1 MSTASSPASS
11 PSDLTAC
18 KALFCFGTR
27 PELIKVAPMI
37 RGFAKMSLHPVV
49 VNTGQ
54 HSDLLTPLFDLFGIK
69 PDHHLEVM
77 TNGQTLNGLAGRLMQ
92 RLDAV
97 LVKEAPDFVL
107 VQGDTASALAGAQ
120 AAFNRKI
127 PVGHIEAG
135 LRSGDRMSPFPEEM
149 NRRIITQ
156 LSSLNFAATEH
167 NRDTLLAEGVD
178 PKSIFL
184 TGNPVVDAL
193 HWTLKNLKPGDAF
206 HDVYARVAGRK
217 MVIVTTHRRENFGQT
232 MRLHLRALRRF
243 ADRHPELC
251 VVFPVHPN
259 PNVREAVA
267 AELMGCESI
276 LMSHPLGYADFAHLL
291 AKSYM
296 MVSDS
301 GGIQEEAATLGK
313 PILVLRENTERPEG
327 VTAGVARL
335 VGEQTDRLGELLEQA
350 VADEAWFATA
360 AAAQQVFGDGTATEK
375 IAEALLRMSRPALKM
390 AA

>member
-1 MSTASSPASS
+1 MNRSLIS
-11 PSDLTAC
+11 LNRQF

-37 RGFAKMSLHPVV
+37 RGFARHGIKSVV

-54 HSDLLTPLFDLFGIK
+54 HSDLLNPLFDLFKIK
-69 PDHHLEVM
+69 PDYDLKVM
-77 TNGQTLNGLAGRLMQ
+77 TPGQTLNGLAAKLMDG
-92 RLDAV
+92 LDPV
-97 LVKEAPDFVL
+97 LVEEKPDFVL

-120 AAFNRKI
+120 AAFNRQI

-135 LRSGDRMSPFPEEM
+135 LRSGNMMSPFPEEM
-149 NRRIITQ
+149 NRRLITQ
-156 LSSLNFAATEH
+156 MAALNFAATSL
-167 NRDTLLAEGVD
+167 NRDTLLKEGVA
-178 PKSIFL
+178 PESIIV

-193 HWTLKNLKPGDAF
+193 HWTLKNVKPGDAF
-206 HDVYARVAGRK
+206 HDLTARVAGRK
-217 MVIVTTHRRENFGQT
+217 MIIVTTHRRENFGET

-243 ADRHPELC
+243 ADQHPEIC

-259 PNVREAVA
+259 PNVRQAVA
-267 AELMGCESI
+267 DELMGTESI

-291 AKSYM
+291 SRSWM

-313 PILVLRENTERPEG
+313 PILVLRSNTERPEG
-327 VTAGVARL
+327 VIAGVARL
-335 VGEQTDRLGELLEQA
+335 VGDQTENLEALLHSA
-350 VADEAWFATA
+350 VADEAWFETA
-360 AAAQQVFGDGTATEK
+360 ASARDVFGDGTATDK
-375 IAEALLRMSRPALKM
+375 IAQALLAGYEPEMQM